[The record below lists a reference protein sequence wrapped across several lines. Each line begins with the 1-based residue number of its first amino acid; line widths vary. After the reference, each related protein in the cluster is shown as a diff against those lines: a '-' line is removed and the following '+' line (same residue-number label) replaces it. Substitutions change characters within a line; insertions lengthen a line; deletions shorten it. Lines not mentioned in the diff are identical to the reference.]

1 MKEEQTEIITKEQAK
16 ADIRVQVQQQMA
28 TLSTKIPSYGELS
41 EEEKQKVDAYISKI
55 NISDP
60 SSIDEFGREET
71 EEIYEELDILI
82 GTMQTHDLSIGDMFA
97 ELMTSIGEE
106 EQQEVTGIRDMFK
119 SPVKAIRTLKNKAK
133 KTAETEKYRRAKV
146 ISNIDVIRE
155 KLEGIRCEL
164 RVNAGKLETMA
175 QNSADQY
182 NNTQYQIIALQEAL
196 RRIRDG
202 ELGEE
207 QQQTGIAERTFAQ
220 IDRNLRVS
228 GVEKRLERKIG
239 NCQGVCVNAA
249 SKAIMSRLLA
259 IHNEDLASSYDQDIS
274 SLLPELK
281 SLVLMSQANDSLLSA
296 ADTHDKFVG
305 TMNQVIR
312 QESERSK
319 QALQKVQKISTGSV
333 IEVETARALTSD
345 VLESF
350 RGLKQIQQ
358 KGHVGNEAFTEI
370 FTDFR
375 KQLAAELEMGQEA
388 NPALQAGT
396 DR

>member
-16 ADIRVQVQQQMA
+16 KDIRLQVKQQVDS
-28 TLSTKIPSYGELS
+28 LSTRIPSYDELS
-41 EEEKQKVDAYISKI
+41 DEEKQKVDEYIAKI

-82 GTMQTHDLSIGDMFA
+82 GTMQTHDLRMGDMFA

-106 EQQEVTGIRDMFK
+106 EVEEVGIRDMMK
-119 SPVKAIRTLKNKAK
+119 SPIKAIRTLKNKVK

-155 KLEGIRCEL
+155 KLESVRCEL

-182 NNTQYQIIALQEAL
+182 NNTQYQIIALQESL

-202 ELGEE
+202 ELGDG
-207 QQQTGIAERTFAQ
+207 QQEMGIAERTFAQ

-228 GVEKRLERKIG
+228 SVEKRIERKIA
-239 NCQGVCVNAA
+239 NCQGICTNAA
-249 SKAIMSRLLA
+249 SKAIMSRLLS

-305 TMNQVIR
+305 TMNEVIR
-312 QESERSK
+312 QESARSK
-319 QALQKVQKISTGSV
+319 EALLRVQKISTGSV
-333 IEVETARALTSD
+333 IEVETAKALTSD
-345 VLESF
+345 VLEAF
-350 RGLKQIQQ
+350 RGLKKIQE
-358 KGHVGNEAFTEI
+358 KGHVGNEAFAEI
-370 FTDFR
+370 MTDFK
-375 KQLAAELEMGQEA
+375 KQFAAELEMGQEKT
-388 NPALQAGT
+388 PVLPTGT